1 MEKMGWDLGG
11 KEPSVKCGIC
21 HNVFTEH
28 QNIETVHKTL
38 AIYKFVAKNEGIQ

>member
-21 HNVFTEH
+21 HNVFAEH
-28 QNIETVHKTL
+28 WNTETVHKTL
-38 AIYKFVAKNEGIQ
+38 HTNL